1 MDCNLADE
9 VADAANI
16 AFRASESAL
25 DVSKVAS
32 IVAKRFL
39 FPNIDVAAAETKAF
53 GDAARS
59 AGELALDYLVALMI
73 SSDITMNDVAIDAV
87 QASIKSAYAASI
99 AAIAIAGKTLEKL
112 DTITDRI
119 AESLEDEDGLEMMAG
134 DENFD
139 LASEDEPVLS
149 SNQTVTSGTVS
160 PFEAQLQN
168 RVVKRQTGVLKLASR
183 VVNSVSNVF
192 WFKSKRSQ
200 TLRKAIDTSPDQGI
214 GSLEEYDGASPGT
227 KKKLAKA
234 INYEQETP
242 ISGGSPSTGS
252 SPEYSSEGRQ
262 VFSAS
267 CADIHFVKESWV

>member
-9 VADAANI
+9 VAEAANI

-39 FPNIDVAAAETKAF
+39 FPNIDVAAVEAKAF
-53 GDAARS
+53 SDAARS
-59 AGELALDYLVALMI
+59 AGEFALDSLVALMI
-73 SSDITMNDVAIDAV
+73 SSDKTMNDVAIGAV

-99 AAIAIAGKTLEKL
+99 AANAIVGKTLEKL
-112 DTITDRI
+112 DTVTDRI
-119 AESLEDEDGLEMMAG
+119 AESLEDEDGLEMLTG
-134 DENFD
+134 DETFD
-139 LASEDEPVLS
+139 LATEDEPVLS

-160 PFEAQLQN
+160 PFEAEQQKKE
-168 RVVKRQTGVLKLASR
+168 VKKQTGVLKLASR

-192 WFKSKRSQ
+192 RFKSKRFQ
-200 TLRKAIDTSPDQGI
+200 MLRKAIDTSPDQGM
-214 GSLEEYDGASPGT
+214 GFFEEYEESSPGT
-227 KKKLAKA
+227 KKKLAKT

-242 ISGGSPSTGS
+242 ILGGSPSTGS
-252 SPEYSSEGRQ
+252 SPEYSSEGRE

-267 CADIHFVKESWV
+267 CADSHFVKESWV